1 MVKGAVVNNSRHSG
15 IISKEENKA
24 AGYLN
29 THTSLSENSEV
40 INSTAQKAEARR
52 IRVPG
57 QPGDKS
63 KKLPGKLDVVPHVL
77 ALETL
82 RQVDCHEFK
91 VSLGYRV
98 RHTHSYERREGG
110 RRERLRLATTLSGV
124 IQNTWSSWDCA

>member
-1 MVKGAVVNNSRHSG
+1 MSTGWTVKGAVVNNSGHSG

-40 INSTAQKAEARR
+40 INFIAQKAEARR

-63 KKLPGKLDVVPHVL
+63 KKHTWEIRCGASCPSAGDAEAGGLP
-77 ALETL
+77 
-82 RQVDCHEFK
+82 
-91 VSLGYRV
+91 RV
-98 RHTHSYERREGG
+98 QG
-110 RRERLRLATTLSGV
+110 
-124 IQNTWSSWDCA
+124 